1 MPLLGTFSTGP
12 PMSPFTFA
20 IQAYS
25 EISSGKDKVP
35 EPQRFWKL
43 RQSVFGNSPEN
54 KNHSLIDIS
63 IQPAWLAG
71 QTQVDSAPH
80 SQAFSQKKLIGEED
94 QSEDR
99 IV

>member
-1 MPLLGTFSTGP
+1 
-12 PMSPFTFA
+12 MSPFTFA

-54 KNHSLIDIS
+54 KNHSLIVFQLSESDKAPVVTDSTKTVIAPS
-63 IQPAWLAG
+63 AVDEQ
-71 QTQVDSAPH
+71 QTVESASVDSSIKS
-80 SQAFSQKKLIGEED
+80 SQVIYT
-94 QSEDR
+94 
-99 IV
+99 